1 MDTDRQNNYTGYLGY
16 LSSCGATYRKIGL
29 AAKYVLIFLEKAD
42 EISRRGYR
50 RYKQAHASELSTMPG
65 ATDAILDFLSF
76 IGVGYSRAKRKVKS
90 LEKKEDICAR
100 NEKKVNEFIEW
111 LDTESDASERTRETY
126 RFAIRSFF
134 SYADEF
140 NQENV
145 KRFLKTLEEQKMK
158 PATINNRMCALVKY
172 SKFAKKPIS
181 VKKGKRCN
189 LQQDFQFFA
198 TPPEVA
204 DWLVSLAG
212 NFSPDCKVLEPSAG
226 TGAIID
232 AIHRVQPDVVV
243 DCYELMPENKE
254 KLSKLDHI
262 RLLGD
267 DFTQAEHPSGYD
279 LIVAN
284 PPFSKNQDIRHV
296 MQMYHDLKPGGT
308 VAAITS
314 RHWQQ
319 ASEKVCKDFRA
330 FLEEVSA
337 QVYEIEE
344 GAFKKSG
351 TGVGTIA
358 IVINKRD
365 GK

>member
-1 MDTDRQNNYTGYLGY
+1 MTNKKETLIEMLRGSIANVHATCDLFEDVSIYDDTGHVD
-16 LSSCGATYRKIGL
+16 LS
-29 AAKYVLIFLEKAD
+29 FLEVMLKLLNEVKSAELCLTRKLAYLLAPDFAD
-42 EISRRGYR
+42 ETEGKSSG
-50 RYKQAHASELSTMPG
+50 KQDGKKLSAEEVLKQCTFKDNMLYLPNVQ
-65 ATDAILDFLSF
+65 LS
-76 IGVGYSRAKRKVKS
+76 
-90 LEKKEDICAR
+90 KK
-100 NEKKVNEFIEW
+100 
-111 LDTESDASERTRETY
+111 T
-126 RFAIRSFF
+126 
-134 SYADEF
+134 YAD
-140 NQENV
+140 V
-145 KRFLKTLEEQKMK
+145 KVWIEEAGGKWTGGKVQGFSFDFD
-158 PATINNRMCALVKY
+158 ATRVAGILME
-172 SKFAKKPIS
+172 
-181 VKKGKRCN
+181 GKRCN
-189 LQQDFQFFA
+189 LAKDFQFFA

-212 NFSPDCKVLEPSAG
+212 DFSPDCKVLEPSAG

-267 DFTQAEHPSGYD
+267 DFTQAEHSSEYD

-296 MQMYHDLKPGGT
+296 IQMYHDLKPGGT

-358 IVINKRD
+358 IVINK
-365 GK
+365 K

>member
-1 MDTDRQNNYTGYLGY
+1 MNRRENLIETLHGDVSKFRELPELIKQVGIFDDETG
-16 LSSCGATYRKIGL
+16 C
-29 AAKYVLIFLEKAD
+29 VD
-42 EISRRGYR
+42 
-50 RYKQAHASELSTMPG
+50 HELMF
-65 ATDAILDFLSF
+65 AILNLASTLETVTAQLVGTLNELLGPDPEPVDKKPKDKGGADWTVEKILSECVLEDNIMRLPQVQFNKKRYLEVKNRILEAGGEWNGQLNGFTFDFD
-76 IGVGYSRAKRKVKS
+76 AKRVFELLKS
-90 LEKKEDICAR
+90 
-100 NEKKVNEFIEW
+100 
-111 LDTESDASERTRETY
+111 
-126 RFAIRSFF
+126 
-134 SYADEF
+134 
-140 NQENV
+140 
-145 KRFLKTLEEQKMK
+145 
-158 PATINNRMCALVKY
+158 
-172 SKFAKKPIS
+172 
-181 VKKGKRCN
+181 GKRCN
-189 LQQDFQFFA
+189 LQQEFQYFA
-198 TPPEVA
+198 TPDNIA
-204 DWLVSLAG
+204 DIAASK
-212 NFSPDCKVLEPSAG
+212 FSTLDGSHTILEPSAG
-226 TGAIID
+226 RGSLVKAVRRRCPSAI
-232 AIHRVQPDVVV
+232 V

-267 DFTQAEHPSGYD
+267 DFTQAEHPSEYD

-296 MQMYHDLKPGGT
+296 MQMYHDLKPGGI

>member
-1 MDTDRQNNYTGYLGY
+1 MTNKKETLIETLRGSAAELKKSADAFSKLAVTDIAGFDAIYEFVQCIAEITDAQVAMQTALNDYLDRKMQSG
-16 LSSCGATYRKIGL
+16 YRKDYL
-29 AAKYVLIFLEKAD
+29 EAK
-42 EISRRGYR
+42 
-50 RYKQAHASELSTMPG
+50 
-65 ATDAILDFLSF
+65 
-76 IGVGYSRAKRKVKS
+76 KRKESGEDDGAKLPPEGILKRCIFKDNV
-90 LEKKEDICAR
+90 LYLPQVQLNKK
-100 NEKKVNEFIEW
+100 
-111 LDTESDASERTRETY
+111 
-126 RFAIRSFF
+126 
-134 SYADEF
+134 SYAT
-140 NQENV
+140 V
-145 KRFLKTLEEQKMK
+145 KQWVEEAGGKWTGGKVQGFSFDFD
-158 PATINNRMCALVKY
+158 ATRVA
-172 SKFAKKPIS
+172 S
-181 VKKGKRCN
+181 VLMQGKRCN

-212 NFSPDCKVLEPSAG
+212 DFSPDCKVLEPSAG

-267 DFTQAEHPSGYD
+267 DFTQAEHSSEYD

>member
-1 MDTDRQNNYTGYLGY
+1 MTNKKETLIETLRGSTAELKKSADAFRKLAVTDIAGFDAIYEFVQCIAEITDAQVAMQTALNDYLDRKMQSG
-16 LSSCGATYRKIGL
+16 YRKDYL
-29 AAKYVLIFLEKAD
+29 EAK
-42 EISRRGYR
+42 
-50 RYKQAHASELSTMPG
+50 
-65 ATDAILDFLSF
+65 
-76 IGVGYSRAKRKVKS
+76 KRKESGEDDGTKLPPEGILKRCIFKDNV
-90 LEKKEDICAR
+90 LYLPQVQLNKK
-100 NEKKVNEFIEW
+100 
-111 LDTESDASERTRETY
+111 
-126 RFAIRSFF
+126 
-134 SYADEF
+134 SYAT
-140 NQENV
+140 V
-145 KRFLKTLEEQKMK
+145 KQWVEEAGGKWTGGKVQGFTFDFD
-158 PATINNRMCALVKY
+158 ATRVASILMQ
-172 SKFAKKPIS
+172 
-181 VKKGKRCN
+181 GKRCN

-212 NFSPDCKVLEPSAG
+212 DFSPDCKVLEPSAG

-232 AIHRVQPDVVV
+232 AIHRVHPDVVV

-267 DFTQAEHPSGYD
+267 DFTQAEHPSEYD

>member
-1 MDTDRQNNYTGYLGY
+1 MQYKCYHLLIMDTDRQNNYTGYLGY

-29 AAKYVLIFLEKAD
+29 AAKYVLIFLEEAD
-42 EISRRGYR
+42 ELSRRGYR

-65 ATDAILDFLSF
+65 ATDAIL
-76 IGVGYSRAKRKVKS
+76 
-90 LEKKEDICAR
+90 
-100 NEKKVNEFIEW
+100 
-111 LDTESDASERTRETY
+111 
-126 RFAIRSFF
+126 
-134 SYADEF
+134 
-140 NQENV
+140 
-145 KRFLKTLEEQKMK
+145 
-158 PATINNRMCALVKY
+158 
-172 SKFAKKPIS
+172 
-181 VKKGKRCN
+181 
-189 LQQDFQFFA
+189 
-198 TPPEVA
+198 
-204 DWLVSLAG
+204 
-212 NFSPDCKVLEPSAG
+212 
-226 TGAIID
+226 D

-267 DFTQAEHPSGYD
+267 DFTQAEHSSEYD

-296 MQMYHDLKPGGT
+296 MQMYQDLKPGGT

-358 IVINKRD
+358 IVINK
-365 GK
+365 K

>member
-1 MDTDRQNNYTGYLGY
+1 MTNKKETLIETLRGSTAELKKSADAFSKLAVTDIAGFDAIYEFVQCL
-16 LSSCGATYRKIGL
+16 
-29 AAKYVLIFLEKAD
+29 VEV
-42 EISRRGYR
+42 
-50 RYKQAHASELSTMPG
+50 
-65 ATDAILDFLSF
+65 TDAQVAMQAALNDYLDRKMQS
-76 IGVGYSRAKRKVKS
+76 GYKKDYLEAKKRKESGEDDGAKLPPEGILKRCIFKDNV
-90 LEKKEDICAR
+90 LYLPQVQLNKK
-100 NEKKVNEFIEW
+100 
-111 LDTESDASERTRETY
+111 
-126 RFAIRSFF
+126 
-134 SYADEF
+134 SYAT
-140 NQENV
+140 V
-145 KRFLKTLEEQKMK
+145 KQWVEEAGGKWTGGKVQGFTFDFD
-158 PATINNRMCALVKY
+158 ATRVA
-172 SKFAKKPIS
+172 S
-181 VKKGKRCN
+181 VLMQGKRCN

-212 NFSPDCKVLEPSAG
+212 DFSPDCKVLEPSAG

-267 DFTQAEHPSGYD
+267 DFTQAEHPSEYD

-296 MQMYHDLKPGGT
+296 MQMYQDLKPGGT

-351 TGVGTIA
+351 TGVETIA

>member
-1 MDTDRQNNYTGYLGY
+1 M
-16 LSSCGATYRKIGL
+16 
-29 AAKYVLIFLEKAD
+29 
-42 EISRRGYR
+42 
-50 RYKQAHASELSTMPG
+50 
-65 ATDAILDFLSF
+65 
-76 IGVGYSRAKRKVKS
+76 
-90 LEKKEDICAR
+90 
-100 NEKKVNEFIEW
+100 
-111 LDTESDASERTRETY
+111 
-126 RFAIRSFF
+126 
-134 SYADEF
+134 
-140 NQENV
+140 
-145 KRFLKTLEEQKMK
+145 
-158 PATINNRMCALVKY
+158 
-172 SKFAKKPIS
+172 
-181 VKKGKRCN
+181 
-189 LQQDFQFFA
+189 
-198 TPPEVA
+198 
-204 DWLVSLAG
+204 
-212 NFSPDCKVLEPSAG
+212 
-226 TGAIID
+226 
-232 AIHRVQPDVVV
+232 QPDVVV

-267 DFTQAEHPSGYD
+267 DFTQAEHPSEYD

-358 IVINKRD
+358 IVINK
-365 GK
+365 K

>member
-1 MDTDRQNNYTGYLGY
+1 MLRGSTAELKKSADAFSKLAVTDIAG
-16 LSSCGATYRKIGL
+16 
-29 AAKYVLIFLEKAD
+29 F
-42 EISRRGYR
+42 
-50 RYKQAHASELSTMPG
+50 
-65 ATDAILDFLSF
+65 DAIYEFVQCIAEVTAAQVAMQAALNDYLDRKMQS
-76 IGVGYSRAKRKVKS
+76 GYKKDYLEAKKRKESGEDDGAKLSPEGILKRCIFKDNV
-90 LEKKEDICAR
+90 LYLPQVQLNKK
-100 NEKKVNEFIEW
+100 
-111 LDTESDASERTRETY
+111 
-126 RFAIRSFF
+126 
-134 SYADEF
+134 SYAT
-140 NQENV
+140 V
-145 KRFLKTLEEQKMK
+145 KQWVEEAGGKWTGGKVQGFTFDFD
-158 PATINNRMCALVKY
+158 ATRVASILMQ
-172 SKFAKKPIS
+172 
-181 VKKGKRCN
+181 GKRCN

-212 NFSPDCKVLEPSAG
+212 DFSPDCKVLEPSAG

-262 RLLGD
+262 HLLGD
-267 DFTQAEHPSGYD
+267 DFTQAEHSSEYD

-284 PPFSKNQDIRHV
+284 PPFSKNQDIKHV
-296 MQMYHDLKPGGT
+296 MQMYQDLKPGGT

-319 ASEKVCKDFRA
+319 ASEKACKDFRA

-358 IVINKRD
+358 IVINK
-365 GK
+365 K

>member
-1 MDTDRQNNYTGYLGY
+1 MMSNKETLIETLRGSAACLHGLSETFEGVDIYDDTGHVDTGFFTEV
-16 LSSCGATYRKIGL
+16 LSQVTQLQAAVSL
-29 AAKYVLIFLEKAD
+29 AMNRIQHLLCPSVEED
-42 EISRRGYR
+42 GD
-50 RYKQAHASELSTMPG
+50 KQKSKDDGKKLSP
-65 ATDAILDFLSF
+65 
-76 IGVGYSRAKRKVKS
+76 
-90 LEKKEDICAR
+90 EDILKRCTFKD
-100 NEKKVNEFIEW
+100 NVLYLPQVQLNKK
-111 LDTESDASERTRETY
+111 
-126 RFAIRSFF
+126 
-134 SYADEF
+134 SYAT
-140 NQENV
+140 V
-145 KRFLKTLEEQKMK
+145 KQWVEEAGGKWTGGKVQGFTFDFD
-158 PATINNRMCALVKY
+158 ATRVA
-172 SKFAKKPIS
+172 S
-181 VKKGKRCN
+181 VLMQGKRCN

-212 NFSPDCKVLEPSAG
+212 DFSPDCKVLEPSAG

-267 DFTQAEHPSGYD
+267 DFTQAEHPSEYD

-319 ASEKVCKDFRA
+319 ASEKACKDFRA

>member
-1 MDTDRQNNYTGYLGY
+1 MLYLPQVQ
-16 LSSCGATYRKIGL
+16 LN
-29 AAKYVLIFLEKAD
+29 
-42 EISRRGYR
+42 
-50 RYKQAHASELSTMPG
+50 
-65 ATDAILDFLSF
+65 
-76 IGVGYSRAKRKVKS
+76 
-90 LEKKEDICAR
+90 KK
-100 NEKKVNEFIEW
+100 
-111 LDTESDASERTRETY
+111 
-126 RFAIRSFF
+126 
-134 SYADEF
+134 SYAT
-140 NQENV
+140 V
-145 KRFLKTLEEQKMK
+145 KQWVEEAGGKWTGGKVQGFTFDFD
-158 PATINNRMCALVKY
+158 ATRVASILMQ
-172 SKFAKKPIS
+172 
-181 VKKGKRCN
+181 GKRCN

-212 NFSPDCKVLEPSAG
+212 DFSPDCKVLEPSAG

-267 DFTQAEHPSGYD
+267 DFTQAEHSSEYD

>member
-1 MDTDRQNNYTGYLGY
+1 MTNKKETLIETLRGSTAELKKSADAFRKLAVTDIAGFDAIYEFVQ
-16 LSSCGATYRKIGL
+16 CIA
-29 AAKYVLIFLEKAD
+29 
-42 EISRRGYR
+42 EI
-50 RYKQAHASELSTMPG
+50 
-65 ATDAILDFLSF
+65 TDAQVAMQTALNDYLDRKMQS
-76 IGVGYSRAKRKVKS
+76 GYKKDYLEAKKRKESGEDDGTKLPPEGILKRCIFKDNV
-90 LEKKEDICAR
+90 LYLPQVQLNKK
-100 NEKKVNEFIEW
+100 
-111 LDTESDASERTRETY
+111 
-126 RFAIRSFF
+126 
-134 SYADEF
+134 SYAT
-140 NQENV
+140 V
-145 KRFLKTLEEQKMK
+145 KQWVEEAGGKWTGGKVQGFTFDFD
-158 PATINNRMCALVKY
+158 ATRVASILMQ
-172 SKFAKKPIS
+172 
-181 VKKGKRCN
+181 GKRCN

-212 NFSPDCKVLEPSAG
+212 DFSPDCKVLEPSAG

-232 AIHRVQPDVVV
+232 AIHRVHPDVVV

-254 KLSKLDHI
+254 NLSKLDHI

-267 DFTQAEHPSGYD
+267 DFTQAEHSSEYD

>member
-1 MDTDRQNNYTGYLGY
+1 MTNKKETLIETLRGSAAELRKCAEAYSKLTVTDISGFDAINEFVQCLAEITDAQVAMQAALNDYLDRKMQSG
-16 LSSCGATYRKIGL
+16 YRKDYL
-29 AAKYVLIFLEKAD
+29 EAK
-42 EISRRGYR
+42 
-50 RYKQAHASELSTMPG
+50 
-65 ATDAILDFLSF
+65 
-76 IGVGYSRAKRKVKS
+76 KRKESGEDDGAKLPPEGILKRCIFKDNV
-90 LEKKEDICAR
+90 LYLPQVQLNKK
-100 NEKKVNEFIEW
+100 
-111 LDTESDASERTRETY
+111 
-126 RFAIRSFF
+126 
-134 SYADEF
+134 SYAT
-140 NQENV
+140 V
-145 KRFLKTLEEQKMK
+145 KQWVEEAGGKWTGGKVQGFSFDFD
-158 PATINNRMCALVKY
+158 ATRVA
-172 SKFAKKPIS
+172 S
-181 VKKGKRCN
+181 VLMQGKRCN
-189 LQQDFQFFA
+189 LQQNFQFFA

-212 NFSPDCKVLEPSAG
+212 DFSPDCKVLEPSAG

-267 DFTQAEHPSGYD
+267 DFTQAEHPSEYD

-314 RHWQQ
+314 KHWQQ

>member
-1 MDTDRQNNYTGYLGY
+1 MMSNKETLIETLRGSAACLHGLSETFEGVDIYDDTGHVDTGFFTEV
-16 LSSCGATYRKIGL
+16 LSQVTQL
-29 AAKYVLIFLEKAD
+29 QAAVNLVVNRIQHLLCPSMEED
-42 EISRRGYR
+42 G
-50 RYKQAHASELSTMPG
+50 
-65 ATDAILDFLSF
+65 D
-76 IGVGYSRAKRKVKS
+76 KRKSKDDG
-90 LEKKEDICAR
+90 KKLSPEDILKRCTFKD
-100 NEKKVNEFIEW
+100 NVLYLPQVQLNKK
-111 LDTESDASERTRETY
+111 
-126 RFAIRSFF
+126 
-134 SYADEF
+134 SYAT
-140 NQENV
+140 V
-145 KRFLKTLEEQKMK
+145 KQWVEEAGGKWTGGKVQGFTFDFD
-158 PATINNRMCALVKY
+158 ATRVA
-172 SKFAKKPIS
+172 S
-181 VKKGKRCN
+181 VLMQGKRCN

-212 NFSPDCKVLEPSAG
+212 DFSPDCKVLEPSAG

-267 DFTQAEHPSGYD
+267 DFTQAEHPSEYD

-308 VAAITS
+308 MAAITS

-319 ASEKVCKDFRA
+319 ASEKACKDFRA

>member
-1 MDTDRQNNYTGYLGY
+1 MDTDRQNNYTSYLGH
-16 LSSCGATYRKIGL
+16 LSSSGTTYRKIGL
-29 AAKYVLIFLEKAD
+29 AAKYVLIFLEEAE
-42 EISRRGYR
+42 EISRRGYQ
-50 RYKQAHASELSTMPG
+50 RYKRAHASELSTMPG
-65 ATDAILDFLSF
+65 AT
-76 IGVGYSRAKRKVKS
+76 
-90 LEKKEDICAR
+90 
-100 NEKKVNEFIEW
+100 
-111 LDTESDASERTRETY
+111 
-126 RFAIRSFF
+126 
-134 SYADEF
+134 
-140 NQENV
+140 
-145 KRFLKTLEEQKMK
+145 
-158 PATINNRMCALVKY
+158 
-172 SKFAKKPIS
+172 
-181 VKKGKRCN
+181 
-189 LQQDFQFFA
+189 
-198 TPPEVA
+198 
-204 DWLVSLAG
+204 
-212 NFSPDCKVLEPSAG
+212 
-226 TGAIID
+226 D

-267 DFTQAEHPSGYD
+267 DFTQAEHPSEYD

-296 MQMYHDLKPGGT
+296 MQMYQDLKPGGT

-358 IVINKRD
+358 IVINK
-365 GK
+365 K

>member
-1 MDTDRQNNYTGYLGY
+1 MTNKKETLIETLRGSTAELKKSADAFSKLAVTDIAGFDAIYEFVQCLAEVTDAQVAMQAALNYYLDRKMQSG
-16 LSSCGATYRKIGL
+16 YRKE
-29 AAKYVLIFLEKAD
+29 YLEAN
-42 EISRRGYR
+42 
-50 RYKQAHASELSTMPG
+50 
-65 ATDAILDFLSF
+65 
-76 IGVGYSRAKRKVKS
+76 KRKESGEDDGAKLPPEGILKRCIFKDNV
-90 LEKKEDICAR
+90 LYLPQVQLNKK
-100 NEKKVNEFIEW
+100 
-111 LDTESDASERTRETY
+111 
-126 RFAIRSFF
+126 
-134 SYADEF
+134 SYAT
-140 NQENV
+140 V
-145 KRFLKTLEEQKMK
+145 KQWVEEAGGKWTGGKVQGFTFDFD
-158 PATINNRMCALVKY
+158 ATRVA
-172 SKFAKKPIS
+172 S
-181 VKKGKRCN
+181 VLMQGKRCN
-189 LQQDFQFFA
+189 LKQDFQFFA

-212 NFSPDCKVLEPSAG
+212 EFSPDCKVLEPSAG

-267 DFTQAEHPSGYD
+267 DFTQAEHPSEYD

>member
-1 MDTDRQNNYTGYLGY
+1 MMSSKETLIETLRGSAAELKKSAEALG
-16 LSSCGATYRKIGL
+16 KL
-29 AAKYVLIFLEKAD
+29 AVAD
-42 EISRRGYR
+42 VAGFDEWEEFI
-50 RYKQAHASELSTMPG
+50 QCIVVV
-65 ATDAILDFLSF
+65 TDAQVAMQTALNDYLDRKMQSGYKKDYLEAQKREKSGEDDGAKLSP
-76 IGVGYSRAKRKVKS
+76 
-90 LEKKEDICAR
+90 EDILKRCTFKD
-100 NEKKVNEFIEW
+100 NVFYLPQVQLNKK
-111 LDTESDASERTRETY
+111 
-126 RFAIRSFF
+126 
-134 SYADEF
+134 SYAT
-140 NQENV
+140 V
-145 KRFLKTLEEQKMK
+145 KQWVEEAGGKWTGGKVQGFTFDFD
-158 PATINNRMCALVKY
+158 ATRVA
-172 SKFAKKPIS
+172 S
-181 VKKGKRCN
+181 VLMQGKRCN

-212 NFSPDCKVLEPSAG
+212 DFSPDCKVLEPSAG

-254 KLSKLDHI
+254 KLSRLDHI

-267 DFTQAEHPSGYD
+267 DFTQAEHPSEYD

-319 ASEKVCKDFRA
+319 ASEKACKDFRA

-358 IVINKRD
+358 IVINKQEL
-365 GK
+365 

>member
-1 MDTDRQNNYTGYLGY
+1 MTNKKETLIETLRGSTAELKKSADAFRKLAVTDIAGFDAIYEFVQCIAEITDAQVAMQTALNDYLDRKMQSG
-16 LSSCGATYRKIGL
+16 YRKDYL
-29 AAKYVLIFLEKAD
+29 EAK
-42 EISRRGYR
+42 
-50 RYKQAHASELSTMPG
+50 
-65 ATDAILDFLSF
+65 
-76 IGVGYSRAKRKVKS
+76 KRKESVEDDGTK
-90 LEKKEDICAR
+90 LPPEGILKRCIFKDNVLYLPQVQLNKK
-100 NEKKVNEFIEW
+100 
-111 LDTESDASERTRETY
+111 
-126 RFAIRSFF
+126 
-134 SYADEF
+134 SYAT
-140 NQENV
+140 V
-145 KRFLKTLEEQKMK
+145 KQWVEEAGGKWTGGKVQGFTFDFD
-158 PATINNRMCALVKY
+158 ATRVASILMQ
-172 SKFAKKPIS
+172 
-181 VKKGKRCN
+181 GKRCN

-212 NFSPDCKVLEPSAG
+212 DFSPDCKVLEPSAG

-232 AIHRVQPDVVV
+232 AIHRVHPDVVV

-267 DFTQAEHPSGYD
+267 DFTQAEHSSEYD

-358 IVINKRD
+358 IVINKRE

>member
-1 MDTDRQNNYTGYLGY
+1 MMSNKETLIETLRGSAACLHGLSETFEGVDIYDDTGHVDTGFFTEV
-16 LSSCGATYRKIGL
+16 LSQVTQL
-29 AAKYVLIFLEKAD
+29 QAAVNLVVNRIQHLLCPSVEED
-42 EISRRGYR
+42 GD
-50 RYKQAHASELSTMPG
+50 KQKSKDDGKKLSP
-65 ATDAILDFLSF
+65 
-76 IGVGYSRAKRKVKS
+76 
-90 LEKKEDICAR
+90 EDILKRCTFKD
-100 NEKKVNEFIEW
+100 NVLYLPQVQLNKK
-111 LDTESDASERTRETY
+111 
-126 RFAIRSFF
+126 
-134 SYADEF
+134 SYAT
-140 NQENV
+140 V
-145 KRFLKTLEEQKMK
+145 KQWVEEAGGKWTGGKVQGFTFDFD
-158 PATINNRMCALVKY
+158 ATRVA
-172 SKFAKKPIS
+172 S
-181 VKKGKRCN
+181 VLMQGKRCN

-212 NFSPDCKVLEPSAG
+212 DFSPDCKVLEPSAG

-254 KLSKLDHI
+254 KLSRLDHI

-267 DFTQAEHPSGYD
+267 DFTQAEHPSEYD

-319 ASEKVCKDFRA
+319 ASEKACKDFRA

>member
-1 MDTDRQNNYTGYLGY
+1 MTSNKETLIETLRGSVAELRKSAEAFSKLAVADVAGFDAIYEFVQCIVEVTDAQVAMQTALNDYLDRKMQSG
-16 LSSCGATYRKIGL
+16 YRKE
-29 AAKYVLIFLEKAD
+29 YLEA
-42 EISRRGYR
+42 
-50 RYKQAHASELSTMPG
+50 Q
-65 ATDAILDFLSF
+65 
-76 IGVGYSRAKRKVKS
+76 KRKESGEDDGAKLS
-90 LEKKEDICAR
+90 PEDILKRCTFKD
-100 NEKKVNEFIEW
+100 NVLYLPQVQLNKK
-111 LDTESDASERTRETY
+111 
-126 RFAIRSFF
+126 
-134 SYADEF
+134 SYAT
-140 NQENV
+140 V
-145 KRFLKTLEEQKMK
+145 KQWVEEAGGKWAGGKVQGFTFDFD
-158 PATINNRMCALVKY
+158 ATRVA
-172 SKFAKKPIS
+172 S
-181 VKKGKRCN
+181 VLMQGKRCN

-212 NFSPDCKVLEPSAG
+212 DFSPDCKVLEPSAG

-267 DFTQAEHPSGYD
+267 DFTQAEHPSEYD

-319 ASEKVCKDFRA
+319 ASEKACKDFRA

-358 IVINKRD
+358 IVINKQEL
-365 GK
+365 